1 MDRIDLKRT
10 FSKPPVLGTD
20 RLILRQ
26 MRPDDAE
33 DMFEYASRDDVTK
46 YLTWKPH
53 DSLRTT
59 KSYLNLITAK
69 YRRGE
74 FYDWAVVL
82 RDPDG
87 GEGKMIGTCGFTSF
101 DLNNSS
107 AEAGYVINPAY
118 RGRGYAPEALC
129 RVERFAFCELGL
141 HRLESR
147 YIVGNDSSRRVM
159 EKAGMKFEGIRRGG
173 VRIDGSFYD
182 VGVCAILA
190 QEFPSNPYSS

>member
-87 GEGKMIGTCGFTSF
+87 GEGKMIGTCGFTSGSK
-101 DLNNSS
+101 DL
-107 AEAGYVINPAY
+107 
-118 RGRGYAPEALC
+118 
-129 RVERFAFCELGL
+129 RFANWDFTVSSPAISSGTTVPDGL
-141 HRLESR
+141 WKKP
-147 YIVGNDSSRRVM
+147 G
-159 EKAGMKFEGIRRGG
+159 
-173 VRIDGSFYD
+173 
-182 VGVCAILA
+182 
-190 QEFPSNPYSS
+190 